1 MTRKNFFLLGLAVII
16 GASVWLFYAYRGIQD
31 TQTAIVEQ
39 VEQIQ
44 QRRPASVP
52 AVVAT
57 AAPDNKTVSAARAR
71 LRSEALNLQQR
82 LTEENRKLEQQRQAL
97 ENLQARQQENA
108 QAPTPDSY
116 ANELRESNLQL
127 QDFMMELNSYDRL
140 SQDINRRAD
149 EILKAQS
156 SEAQTIRNQ
165 IDDNIRIQQ
174 QAIQQTREQLS
185 YWQTNFND
193 ITAQQAQL
201 TSLNDLLAQQEQ
213 QLELMQNEKLLL
225 SAQALEGPRNVQAE
239 REQVLAEIDSN
250 RQDLQ
255 NEISV
260 MRAQIQSLQEN
271 IYQSTVS
278 ETSLR
283 RQLLQTQRAYEQQQ
297 QQIRRLESSLME
309 KNAELNA
316 LE

>member
-1 MTRKNFFLLGLAVII
+1 
-16 GASVWLFYAYRGIQD
+16 
-31 TQTAIVEQ
+31 
-39 VEQIQ
+39 
-44 QRRPASVP
+44 
-52 AVVAT
+52 
-57 AAPDNKTVSAARAR
+57 
-71 LRSEALNLQQR
+71 
-82 LTEENRKLEQQRQAL
+82 
-97 ENLQARQQENA
+97 
-108 QAPTPDSY
+108 
-116 ANELRESNLQL
+116 
-127 QDFMMELNSYDRL
+127 MMELNSYDRL

-149 EILKAQS
+149 EALKAQS
-156 SEAQTIRNQ
+156 SQAQTIRNQ
-165 IDDNIRIQQ
+165 IDDNIRVQQ
-174 QAIQQTREQLS
+174 QAIAQTREQLV

-193 ITAQQAQL
+193 ITVQQAQL
-201 TSLNDLLAQQEQ
+201 TDLNDLLSQQEQ

-239 REQVLAEIDSN
+239 REQALAEINSN

-260 MRAQIQSLQEN
+260 MRAQIQSLQED

-297 QQIRRLESSLME
+297 QQIRRLESSLLE

>member
-1 MTRKNFFLLGLAVII
+1 MTGNSFFLLALVVII
-16 GASVWLFYAYRGIQD
+16 GASLWMVRSYKGIQS
-31 TQTAIVEQ
+31 TQTQLVER

-44 QRRPASVP
+44 QRRPSSAP
-52 AVVAT
+52 VVVT
-57 AAPDNKTVSAARAR
+57 AAPDNKAVAAAKAR
-71 LRSEALNLQQR
+71 LRSEALNLQQQ

-97 ENLQARQQENA
+97 TNLQARQQEST

-149 EILKAQS
+149 ETLKAQS
-156 SEAQTIRNQ
+156 SQAQTIRDQ
-165 IDDNIRIQQ
+165 MDDNIRNQQ
-174 QAIQQTREQLS
+174 QAIQQTREQLG
-185 YWQTNFND
+185 YWQSNFND
-193 ITAQQAQL
+193 ITTQQNQL
-201 TSLNDLLAQQEQ
+201 STLNDLLSQQEQ

-225 SAQALEGPRNVQAE
+225 SAQTLDVPRSVQAD
-239 REQVLAEIDSN
+239 REQALAEINSN

-255 NEISV
+255 SEILV
-260 MRAQIQSLQEN
+260 MRSQIQNLQED
-271 IYQSTVS
+271 IYQSTIS

-283 RQLLQTQRAYEQQQ
+283 RQIMQTQRAYEQQQ
-297 QQIRRLESSLME
+297 QQVRKLEASLVE

>member
-1 MTRKNFFLLGLAVII
+1 MTGNSFFLLALVVII
-16 GASVWLFYAYRGIQD
+16 GASLWMVRSYKGIQN
-31 TQTAIVEQ
+31 TQTQLVER

-44 QRRPASVP
+44 QRRPASAP
-52 AVVAT
+52 VVVT
-57 AAPDNKTVSAARAR
+57 AAPDNKAVAATKAR
-71 LRSEALNLQQR
+71 LRSEALNLQQQ

-97 ENLQARQQENA
+97 ESLQARQQENA

-149 EILKAQS
+149 EILKAQNS
-156 SEAQTIRNQ
+156 QMQAIRDQ
-165 IDDNIRIQQ
+165 LDDNIRIQQ
-174 QAIQQTREQLS
+174 QAIQQTREQLN

-193 ITAQQAQL
+193 ITARQNEL
-201 TSLNDLLAQQEQ
+201 SVLNDLLSQQEQ
-213 QLELMQNEKLLL
+213 QLVLMQNEKLLL
-225 SAQALEGPRNVQAE
+225 SAQALEAPGQVQAD
-239 REQVLAEIDSN
+239 REQALAEINSN

-255 NEISV
+255 NEIMG
-260 MRAQIQSLQEN
+260 MRSQIQNLQED
-271 IYQSTVS
+271 IYQSTIS

-283 RQLLQTQRAYEQQQ
+283 QQILQTQRAYEQQQ
-297 QQIRRLESSLME
+297 QQVRKLESSLLE

>member
-1 MTRKNFFLLGLAVII
+1 MTGNSFFLLALVVII
-16 GASVWLFYAYRGIQD
+16 GASLWMVRSYKGIQN
-31 TQTAIVEQ
+31 TQTQLVER

-44 QRRPASVP
+44 QRRPASAP
-52 AVVAT
+52 VVVT
-57 AAPDNKTVSAARAR
+57 AAPDNKAVAATKAR
-71 LRSEALNLQQR
+71 LRSEALNLQQQ

-97 ENLQARQQENA
+97 ESLQARQQENA
-108 QAPTPDSY
+108 QAPNPDSY

-149 EILKAQS
+149 EILKAQNS
-156 SEAQTIRNQ
+156 QMQAIRDQ
-165 IDDNIRIQQ
+165 LDDNIRIQQ
-174 QAIQQTREQLS
+174 QAIQQTREQLN

-193 ITAQQAQL
+193 ITARQNEL
-201 TSLNDLLAQQEQ
+201 SVLNDLLSQQEQ
-213 QLELMQNEKLLL
+213 QLVLMQNEKLLL
-225 SAQALEGPRNVQAE
+225 SPQALEAPSQVQAD
-239 REQVLAEIDSN
+239 REQALAEINSN

-255 NEISV
+255 NEIMG
-260 MRAQIQSLQEN
+260 MRSQIQNLQED
-271 IYQSTVS
+271 IYQSTIS

-283 RQLLQTQRAYEQQQ
+283 RQILQTQRAYEQQQ
-297 QQIRRLESSLME
+297 QQVRKLESSLLE

>member
-1 MTRKNFFLLGLAVII
+1 MTGNSFFLLALVVII
-16 GASVWLFYAYRGIQD
+16 GASLWMVRSYKGIQN
-31 TQTAIVEQ
+31 TQTQLVER

-44 QRRPASVP
+44 QRRPASAP
-52 AVVAT
+52 VVVT
-57 AAPDNKTVSAARAR
+57 AAPDNKAVAATKAR
-71 LRSEALNLQQR
+71 LRSEALNLQQQ

-97 ENLQARQQENA
+97 ESLQARQQENA

-149 EILKAQS
+149 EILKAQNS
-156 SEAQTIRNQ
+156 QMQAIRDQ
-165 IDDNIRIQQ
+165 LDDNIRIQQ
-174 QAIQQTREQLS
+174 QAIQQTREQLN

-193 ITAQQAQL
+193 ITARQNEL
-201 TSLNDLLAQQEQ
+201 SVLNDLLSQQEQ
-213 QLELMQNEKLLL
+213 QLVLMQNEKLLL
-225 SAQALEGPRNVQAE
+225 SAQALEAPSQVQAD
-239 REQVLAEIDSN
+239 REQALAEINSN

-255 NEISV
+255 NEIMG
-260 MRAQIQSLQEN
+260 MRSQIQNLQED
-271 IYQSTVS
+271 IYQSTIS

-283 RQLLQTQRAYEQQQ
+283 RQILQTQRAYEQQQ
-297 QQIRRLESSLME
+297 QQVRKLESSLLE